1 MLYKCP
7 TIIDVENR
15 NIPYSK
21 ISARSSNNMEITKPI
36 KVTHKKTLIPFVNF
50 PLVALYIEKNAI
62 IIKRKAIIGLLRK
75 PIPIAR
81 NVGTA
86 RQ

>member
-1 MLYKCP
+1 
-7 TIIDVENR
+7 
-15 NIPYSK
+15 
-21 ISARSSNNMEITKPI
+21 MEITKPI
-36 KVTHKKTLIPFVNF
+36 KATHKKTLIPFENF